1 MTERQPS
8 YDDRP
13 PAQTGIPLVCPPD
26 RFMASD
32 ERSNLMNEQPIADFQ
47 RIRLA
52 YDQGKNGEK
61 LPATHGNFSEGFY
74 KRLTAALKLAP
85 GVVEHVMRMITV
97 AGGTDDRVDG
107 SRDAPLPMNTQAFND
122 VNEIYSRLVYW
133 STIWGQKLNR
143 QPPGPAKRAWAA
155 TSTGKI
161 MGLPANIEPET
172 ARYLVGIM
180 STWLH
185 INLVDILGTSVFDDV
200 QFFHD
205 ELTQDIFRINAAWP
219 QQARPEY
226 SHMPCTIDTC
236 TGKIA
241 IYPPN
246 AFRDDQLI
254 KCERCG
260 NILTESRYEFY
271 WNLYK
276 QIAAETDPV
285 KKHLM
290 RKYGAA

>member
-1 MTERQPS
+1 
-8 YDDRP
+8 
-13 PAQTGIPLVCPPD
+13 
-26 RFMASD
+26 MASD

-107 SRDAPLPMNTQAFND
+107 SRDAPLPMNT
-122 VNEIYSRLVYW
+122 
-133 STIWGQKLNR
+133 